1 MAASFSVTVNIPT
14 SDTRAIEVMWS
25 QRGAELA
32 AGAVRKAGG
41 AATSGTMFADGGVS
55 IGTWTYTPQAA
66 S

>member
-14 SDTRAIEVMWS
+14 SETRAIEVMWA